1 MILFVERYT
10 DFMIDQNPNAKFV
23 YFETEKGDVAS
34 DCILQL
40 RNKQKGLPLRHRLN
54 MSDKGKWKDED
65 YTSKYF
71 MMCSDF
77 SSIIEASK
85 TCATVVYPMISF
97 NIALSNLTEKYKKA
111 FEKEYSKLIAHN
123 SIKKDVL
130 IQ

>member
-23 YFETEKGDVAS
+23 YFETEKEDVAS

-40 RNKQKGLPLRHRLN
+40 RSKQNGLPLRHRLN
-54 MSDKGKWKDED
+54 MSDKGMWKDED

-71 MMCSDF
+71 MVSVDF
-77 SSIIEASK
+77 SSILDASK
-85 TCATVVYPMISF
+85 ACVTVVYPMISF
-97 NIALSNLTEKYKKA
+97 NIALSNLTDKYKNL
-111 FEKEYSKLIAHN
+111 FEKEYSKLVGHN
-123 SIKKDVL
+123 TIKKDVL